1 MALSYS
7 TAGESH
13 GKAVIATL
21 FGLPAGHKLD
31 LAYVNAQLSRRQQG
45 YGRGGRQKVEHDVA
59 DVLSGLRSGITLG
72 SPLTLCIF
80 NKDARID
87 KAPPVTNVRPGHAD
101 LAGALKIGSHDA
113 RDVLERASAR
123 ETAARVMAGAACQSL
138 LAEFGI
144 AVTAHVLSIG
154 GLDASSPDG
163 AGYTK
168 ILADPAAAVKTRD
181 ASELFTLDHARDAEI
196 KSLIDK
202 AKSEGD
208 TLGGTIEV
216 IATNLPPGLGSPNT
230 LDSRLDARL
239 GAALLGIQAMK
250 AVELGLGCE
259 AARRPG
265 SKVHDPA
272 VLRKRPQS
280 NNPTPYGRSSN
291 NAGGIEGG
299 ITNGEPLVLRVHM
312 KPISTLMNPLPTVDV
327 STGKAAKANQERSD
341 VCAVPAAAIVVECA
355 VAFEV
360 CRALLEK
367 TGGDSLEEVRRNLNG
382 YLESLKNYP
391 G

>member
-1 MALSYS
+1 MALHYT

-13 GKAVIATL
+13 GKAVIATV

-31 LAYVNAQLSRRQQG
+31 LERINAQLARRQQG
-45 YGRGGRQKVEHDVA
+45 YGRGGRQKLEHDVA
-59 DVLSGLRSGITLG
+59 DALSGLRNGVTLG

-154 GLDASSPDG
+154 GLDASSAYG
-163 AGYTK
+163 AGYAAIVK
-168 ILADPAAAVKTRD
+168 DPAAAAKTRD
-181 ASELFTLDHARDAEI
+181 QSELFTLDHARDGEI
-196 KSLIDK
+196 KKLIDQ

-208 TLGGTIEV
+208 TLGGVIEV
-216 IATNLPPGLGSPNT
+216 VATNLPPGLGSPNT
-230 LDSRLDARL
+230 LESRLDARL

-259 AARRPG
+259 AARRKG
-265 SKVHDPA
+265 SAVHDPA
-272 VLRKRPQS
+272 VLRERPGP
-280 NNPTPYGRSSN
+280 NNPTPYGRTSN

-299 ITNGEPLVLRVHM
+299 ISNGEPLVLRVHM
-312 KPISTLMNPLPTVDV
+312 KPISTLMNPLPTIDV

-360 CRALLEK
+360 CRALLDK
-367 TGGDSLEEVRRNLNG
+367 TGGDSLEEVHRNLNG